1 MKILKR
7 TSAFILAI
15 TTALCM
21 SACSNSSDNG
31 SSSGNTVSV
40 NSTSSTESTSGSS
53 DSSSVKTESSESSP
67 NSSFGS
73 TDSSAGAPE
82 SSSSETESSTST
94 SAAES
99 SSSETGNTE
108 NPEVKKAVFDFENK
122 RVLLNSGYYM
132 PIVGLGT
139 YALSDDVCVNSVN
152 ALLDNGGRLI
162 DTASFYGT
170 EDSVGEA
177 VRNSKIPREEIFVT
191 TKLYP
196 NQFANAAVE
205 IDKAL
210 EETGLDYID
219 LMLLHHP
226 GSHDVEAYKA
236 LEQAVKDGKI
246 RSIGLSNWYIEEL
259 EEFLP
264 QVDTMPAVVQNEI
277 HPYYQENDIIPYIQE
292 LGIVVEG
299 WFPFGGRGHTKEI
312 LGDSVITEIANAHG
326 VTSAQVVL
334 RWNLQKGVVVIP
346 GSSNPEHIK
355 ENLDVFGFEL
365 TEDEIARINTLNRDE
380 KHEWY

>member
-1 MKILKR
+1 MKILKKI
-7 TSAFILAI
+7 TIFISAAI
-15 TTALCM
+15 MTLCV

-31 SSSGNTVSV
+31 SSNGNTVSV
-40 NSTSSTESTSGSS
+40 NRSSNTESALDSS
-53 DSSSVKTESSESSP
+53 DSYSVKTESSESSP
-67 NSSFGS
+67 ESSLGG
-73 TDSSAGAPE
+73 TDSSASASD
-82 SSSSETESSTST
+82 SSSSEVESSTS
-94 SAAES
+94 AIES

-108 NPEVKKAVFDFENK
+108 NPEVKKAMFDFENK

-132 PIVGLGT
+132 PIVELGT

-170 EDSVGEA
+170 EDSVGET

-196 NQFANAAVE
+196 NQFANAAAE

-277 HPYYQENDIIPYIQE
+277 HPYYQENDVIPYIQE

-346 GSSNPEHIK
+346 GSSNPEHIR
-355 ENLDVFGFEL
+355 ENLDIFGFEL
-365 TEDEIARINTLNRDE
+365 TVDEIDRINSLNRDE

>member
-7 TSAFILAI
+7 ITAFILAI
-15 TTALCM
+15 TTILCM
-21 SACSNSSDNG
+21 SACSNYSDNG
-31 SSSGNTVSV
+31 SSSENTVST
-40 NSTSSTESTSGSS
+40 NSPSGTESTSVSS
-53 DSSSVKTESSESSP
+53 DSPSVKTESSESTIE
-67 NSSFGS
+67 SSF
-73 TDSSAGAPE
+73 
-82 SSSSETESSTST
+82 SETD
-94 SAAES
+94 
-99 SSSETGNTE
+99 NTE
-108 NPEVKKAVFDFENK
+108 NSEVKKAVFDFENK

-139 YALSDDVCVNSVN
+139 YALPDDVCVNSVN
-152 ALLDNGGRLI
+152 ALLENGGRLI

-196 NQFANAAVE
+196 NQFANAAAE

-236 LEQAVKDGKI
+236 LEQAVRDGKI
-246 RSIGLSNWYIEEL
+246 RSIGLSNWYIVEL

-277 HPYYQENDIIPYIQE
+277 HPYYQENDVIPYIQE

-312 LGDSVITEIANAHG
+312 LGDSVISEIASAHG

-346 GSSNPEHIK
+346 GSSNPEHIR
-355 ENLDVFGFEL
+355 ENLDVFDFEL
-365 TEDEIARINTLNRDE
+365 TEEEISRINALNRDE

>member
-7 TSAFILAI
+7 TAAFILAI

-21 SACSNSSDNG
+21 SACDNSSDTG
-31 SSSGNTVSV
+31 SSSENSVSV
-40 NSTSSTESTSGSS
+40 NSSSNTESTSGSLK
-53 DSSSVKTESSESSP
+53 SSSVKTESSENSP
-67 NSSFGS
+67 DSSFS
-73 TDSSAGAPE
+73 SMDSSASAFD
-82 SSSSETESSTST
+82 SSSSETESSAGTI
-94 SAAES
+94 ES

-196 NQFANAAVE
+196 NQFANAAAE

-277 HPYYQENDIIPYIQE
+277 HPYYQENDVIPYIQE

-299 WFPFGGRGHTKEI
+299 WFPFGGRGYTKEI

-346 GSSNPEHIK
+346 GSSNLEHIR
-355 ENLDVFGFEL
+355 ENLDIFDFEL
-365 TEDEIARINTLNRDE
+365 TEDEIARINTLNCDE

>member
-1 MKILKR
+1 MKIFKKCA
-7 TSAFILAI
+7 AFILAI
-15 TTALCM
+15 SAALCM
-21 SACSNSSDNG
+21 SACNNSSD
-31 SSSGNTVSV
+31 SEPSSGNTVSV

-53 DSSSVKTESSESSP
+53 DSSSGKAESSESSP
-67 NSSFGS
+67 DSSSGGANSSVS
-73 TDSSAGAPE
+73 APE
-82 SSSSETESSTST
+82 SSSSEAESSTST
-94 SAAES
+94 SAIEN

-108 NPEVKKAVFDFENK
+108 KPEVKKAVFDFENK

-196 NQFANAAVE
+196 NQFANAATE

-226 GSHDVEAYKA
+226 GLHDVEAYKA
-236 LEQAVKDGKI
+236 LEQAVKDGKV

-277 HPYYQENDIIPYIQE
+277 HPYYQENDVIPYIQE

-365 TEDEIARINTLNRDE
+365 TEEEIARINTLNRDE

>member
-1 MKILKR
+1 MKTLIMQKTVSLILM
-7 TSAFILAI
+7 TIILG
-15 TTALCM
+15 M
-21 SACSNSSDNG
+21 SSACSNADN
-31 SSSGNTVSV
+31 SGNA
-40 NSTSSTESTSGSS
+40 E
-53 DSSSVKTESSESSP
+53 
-67 NSSFGS
+67 NSSMQNI
-73 TDSSAGAPE
+73 SSISAENSAE
-82 SSSSETESSTST
+82 AIDAEKSETKGTVNGMETDL
-94 SAAES
+94 
-99 SSSETGNTE
+99 SEVG
-108 NPEVKKAVFDFENK
+108 KFDFENK

-139 YALSDDVCVNSVN
+139 YALEDDVCVNSVN
-152 ALLDNGGRLI
+152 ALLENGGRLI

-177 VRNSKIPREEIFVT
+177 VRKSSVPREEIFVT

-196 NQFANAAVE
+196 NQFANAAE
-205 IDKAL
+205 AIDEAL

-226 GSHDVEAYKA
+226 GTNDVEAYKA
-236 LEQAVKDGKI
+236 MEQAVKDGKI
-246 RSIGLSNWYIEEL
+246 RSIGLSNWYVEEL
-259 EEFLP
+259 EDFLP
-264 QVDTMPAVVQNEI
+264 QVDTVPAVVQNEI
-277 HPYYQENDIIPYIQE
+277 HPYYQENDVIPYIQE
-292 LGIVVEG
+292 RGIVVEG

-312 LGDSVITEIANAHG
+312 LGDSVITEISENHG
-326 VTSAQVVL
+326 VTSAQAIL

-365 TEDEIARINTLNRDE
+365 TDDEIAKINALNRDE

>member
-7 TSAFILAI
+7 TAAFILAI
-15 TTALCM
+15 ITALCM

-31 SSSGNTVSV
+31 SSSENTVSV
-40 NSTSSTESTSGSS
+40 NSLSNTESTSGSS

-67 NSSFGS
+67 DSFFSG
-73 TDSSAGAPE
+73 TDSSADTSD
-82 SSSSETESSTST
+82 SSSSETESS
-94 SAAES
+94 AGAIES

-122 RVLLNSGYYM
+122 RVLLNNGYYM

-196 NQFANAAVE
+196 NQFANAAAE

-277 HPYYQENDIIPYIQE
+277 HPYYQENDVIPYIQE

-312 LGDSVITEIANAHG
+312 LSDSVITEIANAHG

-346 GSSNPEHIK
+346 GLSNPEHIK

>member
-7 TSAFILAI
+7 TAAFILAI
-15 TTALCM
+15 ATALCM

-40 NSTSSTESTSGSS
+40 NSISSTESTSGSS

-67 NSSFGS
+67 DSSFSS
-73 TDSSAGAPE
+73 TDSSASASD
-82 SSSSETESSTST
+82 SSSSEAESSTST
-94 SAAES
+94 IES

-108 NPEVKKAVFDFENK
+108 KPEVKKAVFDFENK

-152 ALLDNGGRLI
+152 ALLNNGGRLI

-196 NQFANAAVE
+196 NQFANAAAE

-236 LEQAVKDGKI
+236 LEQAVKDGKV

-277 HPYYQENDIIPYIQE
+277 HPYYQENDVIPYIQE

-312 LGDSVITEIANAHG
+312 LGDSVITEIANTHG